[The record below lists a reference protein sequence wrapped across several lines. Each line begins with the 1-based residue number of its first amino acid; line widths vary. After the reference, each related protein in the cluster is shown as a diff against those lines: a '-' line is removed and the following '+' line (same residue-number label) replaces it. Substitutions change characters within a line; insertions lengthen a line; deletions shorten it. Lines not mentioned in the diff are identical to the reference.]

1 MIFLTGAPASSLLD
15 WSEEHLNVPLLKPFQ
30 ERETA
35 DSALEPTLM
44 IRSHQPVWRC
54 LPSATIH
61 QPSELS
67 QKSVY
72 LDHDAWEST
81 LANDEASFLTT
92 TDISCLPDDS
102 NLEGSLTSL
111 HSGLSSEDALSQFYE
126 NSFIV
131 HEDLPTSNVTAL
143 HPNDGQA
150 MELSSKS
157 IFDDRAPLGSITMR
171 PKPRSHRLTTLSEIP
186 NAAYL
191 RSLEPQ
197 TVTVDLVV
205 GILHVSEPRLIKTRR
220 DNRWVELVELTVAD
234 HTKAGFGISIW
245 LSQGKVSGSNRAQT
259 QHLRSRMTTIRP
271 RDIVLAKNLALT
283 SFQNKVHGQ
292 SLRRA
297 NTTLDL
303 LYRVAVDPDDEV
315 GAYTLRELDDKEAS
329 DLQLP
334 RVRQVKEW
342 MMSFV
347 GSGPDLLL
355 QPRKNSKDPRV
366 KARLLQEL
374 PSDTP

>member
-1 MIFLTGAPASSLLD
+1 MILTGAPASSLLD
-15 WSEEHLNVPLLKPFQ
+15 CSEEPLNVPLLKAFE
-30 ERETA
+30 EREDA
-35 DSALEPTLM
+35 DSALEPTL
-44 IRSHQPVWRC
+44 RTPSHQPVWRC
-54 LPSATIH
+54 LPSATIY

-67 QKSVY
+67 RKGVY
-72 LDHDAWEST
+72 LDHDPLEST
-81 LANDEASFLTT
+81 LADDEASFLTT
-92 TDISCLPDDS
+92 TDISCLPGDL
-102 NLEGSLTSL
+102 NFEGSLTSL
-111 HSGLSSEDALSQFYE
+111 HSELSSEDALSQIYE

-143 HPNDGQA
+143 QPNDGQA
-150 MELSSKS
+150 MELSSGS
-157 IFDDRAPLGSITMR
+157 PFDDRTSLGSITMR
-171 PKPRSHRLTTLSEIP
+171 PKPRSHRLTILSEIP
-186 NAAYL
+186 NTAYL

-205 GILHVSEPRLIKTRR
+205 GVLHVSQPRLIKTRR

-259 QHLRSRMTTIRP
+259 RDLRSRMTTIRP
-271 RDIVLAKNLALT
+271 RDIILVKNLALT
-283 SFQNKVHGQ
+283 SFRNRVHGQ

-303 LYRVAVDPDDEV
+303 LYRVAVDHDEV

-329 DLQLP
+329 DLQLA
-334 RVRQVKEW
+334 RVKQVKEW
-342 MMSFV
+342 IMSFV

-355 QPRKNSKDPRV
+355 QPRKDSKNPSM

>member
-1 MIFLTGAPASSLLD
+1 MIFLTGAPAASLLD
-15 WSEEHLNVPLLKPFQ
+15 WSEENLNVPLLRAFQ
-30 ERETA
+30 ERQ
-35 DSALEPTLM
+35 DKDNALEATLM

-54 LPSATIH
+54 LPSATIR

-72 LDHDAWEST
+72 LDHDPLEST
-81 LANDEASFLTT
+81 LANEEASFLTST
-92 TDISCLPDDS
+92 EISCLPDDS

-111 HSGLSSEDALSQFYE
+111 HSGLSSEDTLSQFYE
-126 NSFIV
+126 NSFLV
-131 HEDLPTSNVTAL
+131 HEDLPTFNVTAL
-143 HPNDGQA
+143 HPNDDRA
-150 MELSSKS
+150 MELSSGS
-157 IFDDRAPLGSITMR
+157 ISDDRAPLGSITMR
-171 PKPRSHRLTTLSEIP
+171 PEPKSRCLTILSEIP

-205 GILHVSEPRLIKTRR
+205 GILHVSQPRLIKTRR
-220 DNRWVELVELTVAD
+220 DNRSVELVELTVAD

-245 LSQGKVSGSNRAQT
+245 LSQGKVSGSNKAQT
-259 QHLRSRMTTIRP
+259 QDLRSRMTTIRP

-283 SFQNKVHGQ
+283 SFQNRVHGQ

-303 LYRVAVDPDDEV
+303 LYRVVVDPDDEV
-315 GAYTLRELDDKEAS
+315 GAYTLRELDKEAS
-329 DLQLP
+329 DLQLS
-334 RVRQVKEW
+334 RVKQVKEW
-342 MMSFV
+342 IMSFV

-355 QPRKNSKDPRV
+355 QPRKNSKDPRG
-366 KARLLQEL
+366 KARLLQDL